1 MHNTYLWRW
10 FIKGTKE
17 IRGKKKDLGPRVNED
32 IRVPEIRL
40 VGDDGHA
47 YGIVSLSEAKSI
59 ALQKELDLVEVSPN
73 AKPPVVKLIDY
84 GKFKY
89 QQQKKVAEAKK
100 KQTVIQLKEIQF
112 RPNIEA
118 HDLETKLKRAQKF
131 IDQGDKVKMV
141 MQFRGREMAYKDI
154 GRDKFTGIIEKVIE
168 MGAIIESE
176 MKMMGNRIIAI
187 LAPSKKQK

>member
-1 MHNTYLWRW
+1 M
-10 FIKGTKE
+10 
-17 IRGKKKDLGPRVNED
+17 RGKKKDLGPRVNED